1 MKRILLTG
9 MSGVGKSTVIQQ
21 LKAQGNRAVDLDDP
35 EWSEW
40 IDSAD
45 AEGPSPLLPGKDWVW
60 REDRVSNLLAS
71 DDADVL
77 FVSGC
82 ASNQGKFHDQFDS
95 IVLLSAPAP
104 VMVRRLTSR
113 GPGAY
118 GEHPAEV
125 ARSLAFKETIEP
137 RLRSVASVEIDTTAP
152 LDDVVRAVLELVV
165 STGSTT

>member
-9 MSGVGKSTVIQQ
+9 MSGVGKSTVIRQ
-21 LKAQGNRAVDLDDP
+21 LKAQDHRAVDLDDP

-40 IDSAD
+40 SDSAD
-45 AEGPSPLLPGKDWVW
+45 TEGPSPLLPGQDWVW
-60 REDRVSNLLAS
+60 REDRVADLLAC

-82 ASNQGKFHDQFDS
+82 ASNQGHFHDQFDA
-95 IVLLSAPAP
+95 IVLLSAPDS
-104 VMVRRLTSR
+104 VMVQRLTSR
-113 GPGAY
+113 ATNAY
-118 GEHPAEV
+118 GTHPAEV
-125 ARSLAFKETIEP
+125 ARSLQFKETIEP

-152 LDDVVRAVLELVV
+152 LADVVRAVLELVV